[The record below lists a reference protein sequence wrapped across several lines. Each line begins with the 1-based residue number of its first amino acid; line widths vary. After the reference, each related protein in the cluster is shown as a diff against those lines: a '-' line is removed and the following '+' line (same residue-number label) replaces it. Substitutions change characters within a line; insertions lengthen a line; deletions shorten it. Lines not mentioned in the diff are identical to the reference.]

1 MVNGFCTGWGELTEM
16 KPEDFNQRS
25 LEWFR
30 FTYLYMLAVCYFNC
44 GWLHVLFLRSLF
56 IIKRN
61 SCFCSLCKVEWILS
75 VFGVCALTLAPNRM
89 WNSDLSAE
97 QHVQNNNINNWNFM
111 YDVHRNKWL
120 NERMNERTNRDRWM
134 KRDRKENH
142 TSKMLKFSYWF
153 QDCRFFFVRLSFLL
167 FHHHNQTW
175 TQIWA
180 HQFDFTHTCD
190 CVCHLRIFES
200 QERAITFRHLSRLEF
215 AFALKHFFS
224 SLRVNFNNSECVCA
238 NDEFKNYRIRGGK
251 RWLEMNCLGLD
262 FFYLLA
268 GNVCVCLCA
277 LSPENIL

>member
-44 GWLHVLFLRSLF
+44 GWLHVLLLRSLF

-61 SCFCSLCKVEWILS
+61 SCFRSLCKVEWILS

-89 WNSDLSAE
+89 WNSDLSAK

-153 QDCRFFFVRLSFLL
+153 QDCRFFLFVSRFYY
-167 FHHHNQTW
+167 FIT
-175 TQIWA
+175 TIK
-180 HQFDFTHTCD
+180 
-190 CVCHLRIFES
+190 R
-200 QERAITFRHLSRLEF
+200 ERKYERTNLILHIRVT
-215 AFALKHFFS
+215 AFAIWGFS
-224 SLRVNFNNSECVCA
+224 KAKKEQLHSGISLGWNS
-238 NDEFKNYRIRGGK
+238 
-251 RWLEMNCLGLD
+251 
-262 FFYLLA
+262 
-268 GNVCVCLCA
+268 
-277 LSPENIL
+277 LSL